1 VTKLRR
7 WLRAAL
13 FAACAGLL
21 AFTLLRIG
29 ERGRFA
35 RALSSYGSGSEGT
48 RALYLL
54 VQELGFE
61 TLRWSQD
68 LARLPAQATLIAL
81 GSCENANA
89 RALSRYES
97 AELLGWIERGG
108 VLIVAGARN
117 YLPEEL
123 GVSFQDDA
131 ECENESQHS
140 AVDDDSDHADSDE
153 TVDGGTALAADDPA
167 LQAPEQPIATAE
179 DGSVW
184 GVPMSA
190 SFEGLPIVQFRKPGV
205 LTVDA
210 DLDVEVLLG
219 VPSLP
224 DANTADMRPLAVAVQ
239 RGQGRVIVLSAANML
254 QNAELDN
261 SEGATFFLRLLR
273 GYGNSGLLI
282 FDEYHLGL
290 GERRS
295 LMQYMRELGAMP
307 LLFQMLVI
315 AFVALRR
322 LGARVGEA
330 RPTPNLPAPA
340 GTASYVAALGG
351 LYAKVKDKSGALRLI
366 ARSALSRIGQYYGLG
381 NLQPDVLERALSQR
395 GATQAASAVR
405 EIVAAI
411 SGKIEPKTE
420 TPSLVATVERI
431 DRALGAAIAPK

>member
-1 VTKLRR
+1 MTKLRR

-167 LQAPEQPIATAE
+167 L
-179 DGSVW
+179 
-184 GVPMSA
+184 
-190 SFEGLPIVQFRKPGV
+190 
-205 LTVDA
+205 
-210 DLDVEVLLG
+210 
-219 VPSLP
+219 
-224 DANTADMRPLAVAVQ
+224 
-239 RGQGRVIVLSAANML
+239 
-254 QNAELDN
+254 
-261 SEGATFFLRLLR
+261 
-273 GYGNSGLLI
+273 
-282 FDEYHLGL
+282 
-290 GERRS
+290 
-295 LMQYMRELGAMP
+295 
-307 LLFQMLVI
+307 
-315 AFVALRR
+315 
-322 LGARVGEA
+322 
-330 RPTPNLPAPA
+330 
-340 GTASYVAALGG
+340 
-351 LYAKVKDKSGALRLI
+351 
-366 ARSALSRIGQYYGLG
+366 
-381 NLQPDVLERALSQR
+381 
-395 GATQAASAVR
+395 
-405 EIVAAI
+405 
-411 SGKIEPKTE
+411 
-420 TPSLVATVERI
+420 
-431 DRALGAAIAPK
+431 